1 MFLHECPLNNIV
13 KIVNNTMPIACTIRA
28 KDTCN
33 IQKATQVAF
42 LFLFVE
48 VNDAIVITNLNQ
60 A

>member
-1 MFLHECPLNNIV
+1 
-13 KIVNNTMPIACTIRA
+13 MPIACTIRV

-42 LFLFVE
+42 LFLFIE
-48 VNDAIVITNLNQ
+48 INDAIVITNLNQ